1 MKNKQLQL
9 PTLLPEE
16 LNPAWFN
23 DISKM
28 YAKGIPMARI
38 AEIYDISEDTLNV
51 AIREALAGNLEY
63 QDLNKA
69 LTIATRDYEEQIFTT
84 LNDLALGKATS
95 KTVKNIRD
103 AKGNLIRSEET
114 ITTHKPDA
122 EVALQLLAFRSDKYN
137 RKSTNSNDTNIQ
149 TNIQINMV
157 DNGRPVIIDED

>member
-1 MKNKQLQL
+1 MKDKQLQL

-23 DISKM
+23 DIAKM
-28 YAKGIPMARI
+28 LAKGIPVARI
-38 AEIYDISEDTLNV
+38 AEIYEISEDTLNI
-51 AIREALAGNLEY
+51 AIREARAGNLDY
-63 QDLNKA
+63 QGFGKA
-69 LTIATRDYEEQIFTT
+69 LTIAITDNEEQIFTT

-103 AKGNLIRSEET
+103 AQGNLIRSEET

-122 EVALQLLAFRSDKYN
+122 EVAMQLLEFRSSKYN